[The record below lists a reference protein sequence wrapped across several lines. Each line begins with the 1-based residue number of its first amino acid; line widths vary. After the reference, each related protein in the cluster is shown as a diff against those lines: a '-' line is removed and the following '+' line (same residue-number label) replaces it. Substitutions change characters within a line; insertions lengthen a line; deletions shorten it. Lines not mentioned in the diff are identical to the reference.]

1 MAVSVEQRIYDF
13 LKQYMLKDFCDDCIA
28 TKVRRPEGGHV
39 NRTQVRNAT
48 SAFEV
53 TKDFKRSS
61 GTCSA
66 CHKNKEYPRWGQV
79 LQSNI
84 VW

>member
-1 MAVSVEQRIYDF
+1 MPVSVEQRIYNF
-13 LKQYMLKDFCDDCIA
+13 LKQNKLKDFCDDCIA

-53 TKDFKRSS
+53 TEEFGRSMGS
-61 GTCSA
+61 CSA
-66 CHKNKEYPRWGQV
+66 CYKNKKVIRA
-79 LQSNI
+79 L
-84 VW
+84 